1 MITRNYKAILWDFDG
16 VIMDSMPIRDKG
28 FELVLSAYPKD
39 QIAELMAYHRNNG
52 GLSRY
57 HKFRYFFEEIR
68 KESISEEEITILADS
83 FSKVMLD
90 NLLNPD
96 LLILDSVNFIRNN
109 YMDYDMHVVSGSD
122 QKELRTICDHLGLS
136 EYFKSIHGSP
146 TTKIE
151 LIRKLLNS
159 EKYSLDHTCLVGD
172 SVNDFEAAEANGICF
187 FGYNS
192 KSFKRSKIN
201 YISSFSDIK

>member
-1 MITRNYKAILWDFDG
+1 M
-16 VIMDSMPIRDKG
+16 
-28 FELVLSAYPKD
+28 
-39 QIAELMAYHRNNG
+39 
-52 GLSRY
+52 
-57 HKFRYFFEEIR
+57 EIR

-96 LLILDSVNFIRNN
+96 VLILDSVNFIRNN
-109 YMDYDMHVVSGSD
+109 YMNYDMHVVSGSD

-159 EKYSLDHTCLVGD
+159 EKYSL
-172 SVNDFEAAEANGICF
+172 IF
-187 FGYNS
+187 FQ
-192 KSFKRSKIN
+192 
-201 YISSFSDIK
+201 